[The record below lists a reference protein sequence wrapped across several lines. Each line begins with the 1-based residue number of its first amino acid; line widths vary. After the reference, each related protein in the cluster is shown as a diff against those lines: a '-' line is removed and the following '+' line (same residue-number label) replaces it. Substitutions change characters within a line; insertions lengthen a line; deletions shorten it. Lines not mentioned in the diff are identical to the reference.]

1 MSRLAI
7 AATLVTQTTFDIPT
21 IYAIYQATM
30 RARRYIN
37 VHGINQP
44 RRIVLR
50 SNGTVRAEINAGKAY
65 GTVVAV
71 VNR

>member
-1 MSRLAI
+1 MNRLQI
-7 AATLVTQTTFDIPT
+7 AATLVTQTTFDVAT
-21 IYAIYQATM
+21 MYAIYQATM

-37 VHGINQP
+37 LHGIAQP

-50 SNGTVRAEINAGKAY
+50 SNGTVRAEINTGKAY

-71 VNR
+71 VNK

>member
-1 MSRLAI
+1 MNRLQV
-7 AATLVTQTTFDIPT
+7 AATLITQTTFDVAT
-21 IYAIYQATM
+21 MYAIYQATM

-37 VHGINQP
+37 QHGINQP

-50 SNGTVRAEINAGKAY
+50 SNGVVRAEINKGRTC
-65 GTVVAV
+65 GMVVAL